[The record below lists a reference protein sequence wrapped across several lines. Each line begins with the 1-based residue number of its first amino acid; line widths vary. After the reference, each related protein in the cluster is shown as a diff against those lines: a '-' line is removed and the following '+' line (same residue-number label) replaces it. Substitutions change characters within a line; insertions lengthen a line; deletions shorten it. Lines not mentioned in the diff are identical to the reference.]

1 MNKLIDKIK
10 KDVWRDC
17 RYRCQEKYYSDVYPY
32 EITMLLPADG
42 SVGDMWWFTWNQIG
56 EDLNDR

>member
-17 RYRCQEKYYSDVYPY
+17 HYRYSDVYPY
-32 EITMLLPADG
+32 EITMLLLADG